1 MREGIVQE
9 RSVETRGR
17 ILQAAM
23 RLFADSGYDA
33 TGVAEICDKSG
44 LSKGA
49 FYHHFPSKQA
59 VFLALL
65 DDWLGGLDAGML
77 ASDTAAAASVPEL
90 FLSMARRTREVFS
103 MADGRLSIFLEFWA
117 QARKDPEIWTRTV
130 APFHRYRDI
139 FAGLIR
145 RGIEEGSLRAVNADM
160 AASALVSLAV
170 GVILQGV
177 VDPNGARWDEVMVS
191 CVELLFSGM
200 RNGDRG

>member
-9 RSVETRGR
+9 RSEETRAK
-17 ILQAAM
+17 ILQASM
-23 RLFADSGYDA
+23 RLFADSGYDS
-33 TGVAEICDKSG
+33 TGVAEICEKSG

-65 DDWLGGLDAGML
+65 DEWLGSLDTGML
-77 ASDTAAAASVPEL
+77 AASPSEPMSVPEL
-90 FLSMARRTREVFS
+90 FLTMARRTRDVFS

-130 APFHRYRDI
+130 APFHRYRDV
-139 FAGLIR
+139 FAGIIR
-145 RGIEEGSLRAVNADM
+145 RGIEEGSFKPVNADT

-170 GVILQGV
+170 GVVLQGV
-177 VDPNGARWDEVMVS
+177 VDPNGAQWDEVMVS
-191 CVELLFSGM
+191 CVELLFDGM
-200 RNGDRG
+200 RR